1 MKSSIWAGTQGILS
15 FSASSLLLAMTGF
28 AATPPTQVGQCSDTF
43 IQRIGT
49 RLEDGQ
55 TGQPIPDSGTS
66 VNLTNGVY
74 LVSYDDVPV
83 LSQGSQPGD
92 KVKPCLLSIPQNCPP
107 GDNRGRTY
115 SLMNYRTKGYVELPD
130 SEHSC
135 GGA

>member
-1 MKSSIWAGTQGILS
+1 M
-15 FSASSLLLAMTGF
+15 
-28 AATPPTQVGQCSDTF
+28 ATAVVGAVPPTQVGQCSDTF
-43 IQRIGT
+43 IQHIGT

-92 KVKPCLLSIPQNCPP
+92 KVKLCLLSIPQNCPP
-107 GDNRGRTY
+107 GDNRGRVY
-115 SLMNYRTKGYVELPD
+115 SLMNYRTKGHVEMPD